1 MDGAATPP
9 GLHPV
14 PDGPGLPD
22 AEVDTAAR
30 LWHVTL
36 TVGGETVPVE
46 EIRAALERLAA
57 EHRFLLDGRYADDRA
72 EVRYWEEAEYL
83 EDAAAMALRLWG
95 EHRAT
100 AQLPHWE
107 VLGLEVLERETFH
120 QRGRTGELDI
130 RLAGVGGLRPLRR

>member
-1 MDGAATPP
+1 MSEPAASP
-9 GLHPV
+9 GLQSVSEPAG
-14 PDGPGLPD
+14 DGRS
-22 AEVDTAAR
+22 AAR

-36 TVGGETVPVE
+36 TVGGETVPVA

-72 EVRYWEEAEYL
+72 ELRYWEEAEYL

-95 EHRAT
+95 EHRAS
-100 AQLPHWE
+100 AQLPRWE

-120 QRGRTGELDI
+120 KRGRSRDLDV
-130 RLAGVGGLRPLRR
+130 RLAGVGRLRPLRR

>member
-1 MDGAATPP
+1 MSEPVDPP

-14 PDGPGLPD
+14 LDIPSVLDHP
-22 AEVDTAAR
+22 AAR

-46 EIRAALERLAA
+46 EIRAALERLSA
-57 EHRFLLDGRYADDRA
+57 EHRFLLDGRYADDRV

-95 EHRAT
+95 EHRVSAR
-100 AQLPHWE
+100 LPRWE

-120 QRGRTGELDI
+120 ERGRAGELDV